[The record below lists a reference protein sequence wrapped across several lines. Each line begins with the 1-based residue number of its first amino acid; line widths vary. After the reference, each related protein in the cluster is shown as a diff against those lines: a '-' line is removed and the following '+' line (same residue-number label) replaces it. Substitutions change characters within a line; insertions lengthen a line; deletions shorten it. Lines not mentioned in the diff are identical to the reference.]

1 MQTVTQISAPDGEL
15 LGSFLLP
22 DGFARPALTAV
33 LRERRVVG
41 ETRRLACAT
50 VASQVPWPRAPRAT
64 PGEDLDP
71 VLLVPGFLAGDASLM
86 ALATGLRAAGGR
98 TYRSRILTNVGCTAA
113 AADLLETRLEDVA
126 DRTGSRVQ
134 IVGHS
139 LGGLLAR
146 GLAVRRPDLV
156 SGIVTLGSPML
167 APGAHHLLLTASLG
181 VLVRLNRVGLGGVMS
196 KDCIGGSCAQSSF
209 EETRAPVPAEVGF
222 TALYSRRD
230 GVVDWRACIDPQA
243 RVVEVSSSHVGM
255 AVDPRVR
262 DEVLRAL
269 QRHQAESGDA
279 VPARRLRPVTTDPAG
294 SRGMLR
300 GRLRWRA
307 GLSPRSATAG

>member
-1 MQTVTQISAPDGEL
+1 MTQISAPDGEL

-22 DGFARPALTAV
+22 EGFARPALAAL

-41 ETRRLACAT
+41 ETRRLACAAVT
-50 VASQVPWPRAPRAT
+50 SRAPWQRSARAI
-64 PGEDLDP
+64 PSDDLDP

-86 ALATGLRAAGGR
+86 ALATGLRGAGLR
-98 TYRSRILTNVGCTAA
+98 TYRSRILTNVGCTVAS
-113 AADLLETRLEDVA
+113 ADLLEDRLEQVA
-126 DRTGSRVQ
+126 ERTGGRVQ

-139 LGGLLAR
+139 LGGMLAR

-167 APGAHHLLLTASLG
+167 APGAHHLLLTASLR
-181 VLVRLNRVGLGGVMS
+181 VLVHLNRVGLDVVMS
-196 KDCIGGSCAQSSF
+196 QDCVGGSCARSSF
-209 EETRAPVPAEVGF
+209 EETRAPVPTEVGF
-222 TALYSRRD
+222 TAVYSRRD

-243 RVVEVSSSHVGM
+243 RVVEVASSHLGM

-269 QRHQAESGDA
+269 RRHQAEAGETVTRARGLTA
-279 VPARRLRPVTTDPAG
+279 VSTVPGAPAG
-294 SRGMLR
+294 GAR
-300 GRLRWRA
+300 GRSRRRRGFGA
-307 GLSPRSATAG
+307 GSATAG